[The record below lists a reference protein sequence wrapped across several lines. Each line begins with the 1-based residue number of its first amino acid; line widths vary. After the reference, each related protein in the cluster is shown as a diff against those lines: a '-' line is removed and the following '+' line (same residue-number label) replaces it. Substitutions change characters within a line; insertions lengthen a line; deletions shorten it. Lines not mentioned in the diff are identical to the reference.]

1 MLKPMS
7 KYVELARSIGQEAI
21 ISVGLHDPC
30 NWPVACAILAQ
41 RFIQQIGCTDY
52 FENYLEITN
61 APIDNIDFQKTP
73 DERIMLT
80 CLAYDADGEAN
91 AYAMSKLEIDKCWL
105 YDVDSLT
112 ETDPPYE
119 WNGTKR
125 FMPVLFLTYG
135 DLDIL
140 DKVPPSMEEKTA
152 QFNKVSDA
160 ACSARDYMQQFALG
174 GVQRRIG
181 VMGVTDSGSLVPWTQ
196 EGLLKRLEYISPT
209 PQQREAYEQV
219 PR

>member
-1 MLKPMS
+1 MNT
-7 KYVELARSIGQEAI
+7 YVQVARSIGEQAI

-41 RFIQQIGCTDY
+41 KFIQTVGNIKYIEDY
-52 FENYLEITN
+52 LQYTN
-61 APIDNIDFQKTP
+61 APNITNIDFSKTP
-73 DERIMLT
+73 DERNMLT

-105 YDVDSLT
+105 YDEDSLT

-119 WNGTKR
+119 YNGTKR

-152 QFNKVSDA
+152 QFTKVSDA

-181 VMGVTDSGSLVPWTQ
+181 VMGVTDSGSLMPWTQ
-196 EGLLKRLEYISPT
+196 EGLLKRLEYLSPT
-209 PQQREAYEQV
+209 SQQREAYEQV